1 MGKLTMKTLIDVF
14 HARAASTAHGPAA
27 VAACAQAPHRRM
39 ARRRLVTAAVAG
51 LTLCLSVATV
61 ATVAA
66 AATVTAQDSA
76 STSDSGDW
84 HGGWG
89 SATGWWGQGWWGEG
103 KFLDVLPWN
112 YQSFWW
118 KGMPYYYGGAAF
130 YAWDGDVGKY
140 EEVTPPIGFNQPPSE
155 YVTMSVGIP
164 KLSMQLFAYPA
175 GGQSQ
180 AQETK
185 DLAEC
190 HKLASPPAAP
200 HVAAPPAAAHGP
212 PSGRRPPPGAGP
224 RAARGPGGAARGPGG
239 AANARAGGPG
249 RRRGR
254 RRAPVVTGP
263 PPDTL
268 EMQQAFVQA
277 EATCLEKRHYSVR

>member
-1 MGKLTMKTLIDVF
+1 MKTLIAVF
-14 HARAASTAHGPAA
+14 HARTASAAHGPAA
-27 VAACAQAPHRRM
+27 VAACAQAPHPRM
-39 ARRRLVTAAVAG
+39 ARRRLVAAAVAG
-51 LTLCLSVATV
+51 LALCLS
-61 ATVAA
+61 AA
-66 AATVTAQDSA
+66 AVASQGSA
-76 STSDSGDW
+76 SPSASRDW

-103 KFLDVLPWN
+103 KTLDVLPWN

-140 EEVTPPIGFNQPPSE
+140 EEVTPPIGFNQPLSG
-155 YVTMSVGIP
+155 YVAMSIGIP
-164 KLSMQLFAYPA
+164 KLSTRLFAYPA

-180 AQETK
+180 AQK
-185 DLAEC
+185 ARDVAEC

-200 HVAAPPAAAHGP
+200 HAAVPPAAANRP
-212 PSGRRPPPGAGP
+212 PPGRRPPPGAGP
-224 RAARGPGGAARGPGG
+224 GAARGPSG
-239 AANARAGGPG
+239 AANARAGRPR

-254 RRAPVVTGP
+254 RSAPIVTGP

-268 EMQQAFVQA
+268 AMQQTFVQA